1 MTIVLLI
8 LKIIGIIL
16 LVILSLFLLLVLLV
30 LFVPVRYRVSGSW
43 HNNQANVKVRVSW
56 LFYLF
61 IFALD
66 QTPEK
71 SGSYLRIFGI
81 RKKAKKADNRD
92 SFAENIEQEPPE
104 SGTGKETGKKPES
117 GTETGK
123 ASPAERSPGGKKAN
137 IFTKISDKIREI
149 RQKIRDILQRIKK
162 AVRQID
168 ETIAKIRTILE
179 DEHFR
184 PAVGFLGG
192 KAGWF
197 LRKVCPKKFRLT
209 LQFSTGSPDT
219 TGEVLGVIAMF
230 PQAYRNRWDI
240 TPDFMAEKA
249 YAEADFDVR
258 GRAFLFHVA
267 GMLISVLKNKDCR
280 GLYKTIKNIF

>member
-16 LVILSLFLLLVLLV
+16 LVILSLILLLVLLV

-43 HNNQANVKVRVSW
+43 HNNQATVKVRVSW
-56 LFYLF
+56 LLHLF

-81 RKKAKKADNRD
+81 RKKPKKADNRD
-92 SFAENIEQEPPE
+92 GFAENIEKEPPE
-104 SGTGKETGKKPES
+104 SGTGKEAGKKPES
-117 GTETGK
+117 STETGK
-123 ASPAERSPGGKKAN
+123 DSPAESPPGGKKAN

-168 ETIAKIRTILE
+168 ETIAKIRAILE

-184 PAVGFLGG
+184 PAAGFLCG

-197 LRKVCPKKFRLT
+197 LRKNFPKKFRLT

-267 GMLISVLKNKDCR
+267 GLLISVLKNKDCR